1 MGLKG
6 YRLWVMG
13 QLDSTCRAPPMGSP
27 MRGSLTWVSSYP
39 EWFRY
44 VPHGEG
50 RRTHK
55 HEHRLDEDEISPTS
69 LVHTYRA
76 DQWASCKAT
85 HNSTRNPRVDR
96 AQTRTPIGPRRNK
109 ATSLVHTRNP
119 RVDTTNTNTDS
130 TKTKSRPRHWFTRT
144 GLTDGRHAKL
154 HTALRWCRSTGS
166 GSARRQGRPARRR
179 PRTPCSGT
187 T

>member
-1 MGLKG
+1 MARVDAPTNTNTDWTKTKSRPRHWFTRTGLTNGRHAK
-6 YRLWVMG
+6 RHTTRHATLV
-13 QLDSTCRAPPMGSP
+13 ST
-27 MRGSLTWVSSYP
+27 
-39 EWFRY
+39 E
-44 VPHGEG
+44 
-50 RRTHK
+50 HK
-55 HEHRLDEDEISPTS
+55 HEHQLDEDEISPTS